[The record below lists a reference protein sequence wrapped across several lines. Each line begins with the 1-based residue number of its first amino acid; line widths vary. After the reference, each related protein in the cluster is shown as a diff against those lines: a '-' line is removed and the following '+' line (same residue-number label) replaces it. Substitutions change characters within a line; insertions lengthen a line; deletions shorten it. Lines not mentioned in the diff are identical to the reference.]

1 MYDMLTSQFRDT
13 LAREGKTITSST
25 GNTSYTCVFR
35 TNSDK
40 NKPYDRVTIFYL
52 VTENIEQGQLLRFKD
67 KYYLVLNQETAENDV
82 YYKSDLLQVNTQIQT
97 ISSGYELHIKCYA
110 EDFTSVNPVGSS
122 QISVVGGNISFMA
135 SDNAD
140 TRRLGINS
148 TFTALGATWKII
160 NVYYKS
166 GLCYIYVER
175 IADSPT
181 TLTYTLTVTGSDD
194 CMMEESIPL
203 SATAAVNDGS
213 TTTTILNPTIVW
225 SSSDSSIATVSNTGT
240 VSGISAGTATIT
252 ATWVEHGITATK
264 EITVKSNVVITYTAA
279 ITPTSKNIRTNS
291 GFTFTGAFTDSTGAT
306 APLTAVWSLTYED
319 SFMAPFV
326 TLASQTDTS
335 VRVNVASKDDLIGY
349 TATLHLTDSNNLCSA
364 TAAIEII

>member
-1 MYDMLTSQFRDT
+1 MYDMLTSQFRDA

-40 NKPYDRVTIFYL
+40 NNTTDITTIFYL
-52 VTENIEQGQLLRFKD
+52 ATENIEQGQLLRFKD
-67 KYYLVLNQETAENDV
+67 RYYLVLNQETAENDV

-110 EDFTSVNPVGSS
+110 EDFTSVNPVGDS
-122 QISVVGGNISFMA
+122 QISVVGGNINFMA

-140 TRRLGINS
+140 TRRLGIDS
-148 TFTALGATWKII
+148 TFTALGATWKIV
-160 NVYYKS
+160 NMYYKS

-175 IADSPT
+175 IADSQK

-194 CMMEESIPL
+194 CTMEESILL
-203 SATAAVNDGS
+203 STTAEVNDGS
-213 TTTTILNPTIVW
+213 VTTTILNPTIAW
-225 SSSDSSIATVSNTGT
+225 SSSDSSIATVSNSGT
-240 VSGISAGTATIT
+240 VSGISEGTATIT

-264 EITVKSNVVITYTAA
+264 EITVKSNVVISYTAT
-279 ITPTSKNIRTNS
+279 ITPTFKRIRTSTGYN
-291 GFTFTGAFTDSTGAT
+291 FTGAFTDSNGVT

-319 SFMAPFV
+319 SSMASSV
-326 TLASQTDTS
+326 KLTNKTDTS
-335 VRVNVASKDDLIGY
+335 VRVTVADKDALIGC
-349 TATLHLTDSNNLCSA
+349 TATLHLTDSDNLCSA
-364 TAAIEII
+364 TAEIEII